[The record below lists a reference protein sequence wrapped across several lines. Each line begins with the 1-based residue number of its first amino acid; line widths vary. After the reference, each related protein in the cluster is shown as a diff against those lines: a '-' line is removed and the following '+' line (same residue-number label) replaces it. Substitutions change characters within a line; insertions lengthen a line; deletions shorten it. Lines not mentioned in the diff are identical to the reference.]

1 MSFTAKIKEKVK
13 DGSLRDMLKECRWIY
28 TYARSYRKAVIFY
41 IAAGV
46 AATIV
51 SITGSLYLKE
61 LINAVT
67 SYDMTGIKTVIA
79 VIILTGVA
87 GICLKSLSMR
97 ISAKINLKVNNEIQA
112 DVFGKILRTD
122 WEHVSEYHSGDL
134 LSRVNQDVSNVS
146 GSVIG
151 WIPSLI
157 TRLFQFAAVLC
168 IILYFDPVMAVIAL
182 ICAPV
187 TFLLSRFLLK
197 KMRAYN
203 KKMRNVSSEMM
214 AQNEEALQNIQN
226 IKAFNII
233 DASVERLVAVQKKYM
248 WVALDYNRFSVITS
262 MYMSFAGLVTSYAC
276 FGWAVYRLWTGYIDI
291 GVLVLFLQMASN
303 LSGSFQAL
311 VSMVP
316 QAVASATS
324 AGRIMAI
331 VELPAEDTGDKN
343 AADCLGRNITVKISD
358 ADFAYSHSKT
368 IIEKAT
374 IKAEPGQ
381 ITALIGPSGE
391 GKTTILRMLL
401 ALLKPQNGKLEIY
414 DENGDGIPI
423 SSASRK
429 LFSYV
434 PQGNT
439 IFSGTVADN
448 MRLMKK
454 DATEEEI
461 TEALKIACAWEFIEK
476 LPDGINHP
484 AGENGGGFSE
494 GQAQRIAIARA
505 LLRKAPVLLLD
516 EATSALDSDTEKRLL
531 DNIRRRAE
539 YCTCIVTTHRESVLS
554 VCDKIYRIEN
564 KRVQQV

>member
-13 DGSLRDMLKECRWIY
+13 DGSLREMWKECRWIY
-28 TYARSYRKAVIFY
+28 TYARSYRKAVIY
-41 IAAGV
+41 YVAAGV
-46 AATIV
+46 AATLV
-51 SITGSLYLKE
+51 SIIGSLYLKE

-67 SYDMTGIKTVIA
+67 SYNMTDIKTVIA

-97 ISAKINLKVNNEIQA
+97 ISAKISLRVNNEIQA
-112 DVFGKILRTD
+112 DVFAKILRTD

-134 LSRVNQDVSNVS
+134 LNRVNQDVSNVS

-157 TRLFQFAAVLC
+157 TRSFQFVAVLC

-203 KKMRNVSSEMM
+203 KKMRHVSSEMM

-331 VELPAEDTGDKN
+331 VELPAEDTGDKE
-343 AADCLGRNITVKISD
+343 AADRLGRNITVKISD
-358 ADFAYSHSKT
+358 VYFAYSNSRT
-368 IIEKAT
+368 IIEKAS
-374 IKAEPGQ
+374 IEAKPGQ

-439 IFSGTVADN
+439 VFSGTVADN

-476 LPDGINHP
+476 LPDGINHS

-516 EATSALDSDTEKRLL
+516 EATSALDSDTEKKLL

-539 YCTCIVTTHRESVLS
+539 YCTCIVTTHRDSVLS
-554 VCDKIYRIEN
+554 VCDKVYRIEN